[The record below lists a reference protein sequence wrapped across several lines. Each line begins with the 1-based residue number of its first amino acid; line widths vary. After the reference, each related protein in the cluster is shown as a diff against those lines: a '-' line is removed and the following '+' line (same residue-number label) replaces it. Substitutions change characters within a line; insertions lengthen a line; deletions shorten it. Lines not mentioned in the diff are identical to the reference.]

1 MCGVARHARACYG
14 GRLWWAA
21 AASRQED
28 ARGLDD
34 AARVEVLEVE
44 YAVVARGRGRRA
56 ARRRRRDAEGDARHG
71 TSGEGREARQHGD
84 DGLELVRMGQYSSSP
99 NSS

>member
-1 MCGVARHARACYG
+1 MRARATAGGYA
-14 GRLWWAA
+14 GRLCM
-21 AASRQED
+21 ASRQED

-34 AARVEVLEVE
+34 AARVKVLEVE

-99 NSS
+99 NS

>member
-1 MCGVARHARACYG
+1 MRVRATAGGYA
-14 GRLWWAA
+14 GRLCM
-21 AASRQED
+21 ASRQED

-34 AARVEVLEVE
+34 AARVKVLEVE

-71 TSGEGREARQHGD
+71 TSCEGREARQHGD
-84 DGLELVRMGQYSSSP
+84 DGLAKSLFAMGQ
-99 NSS
+99 